1 MVEKISRS
9 DRNFSKAYIITVDMG
24 YGHQRAV
31 YPLFDSAAHVE
42 GMSMNGYGVIN
53 ANNYGGIPKSD
64 ERKWSGGQG
73 LYETI
78 SRMKHLPLIGEKIF
92 GIMDYVQRIEPFYP
106 HRDLSKPTMQ
116 LKQIYALINK
126 GWGKHLID
134 ELNKR
139 EHLPY
144 ITSFFTTAFFADVH
158 GYTGKIYCICTDTDV
173 SRAWVPLDPRTSK
186 INYLVPNRRVK
197 ERLQLYGVVED
208 RISIT
213 GFPLPKENIGG
224 KNLSVLKKA
233 LGERII
239 HLDPEKRY
247 RNKYTHTIQ
256 EFLGSRFCT
265 DICVPVHP
273 LTITFAVGG
282 AGAQRELGATI
293 TQSLYTHLV
302 TGQMRLNLV
311 AGTRND
317 VCRYYQAIL
326 KDLGLDKKHSGV
338 SIVYAD
344 SKFEYFKKFNEAL
357 NTTDVLW
364 TKPSELSFY
373 AGLGIPIIMAP
384 SVGSQENFNK
394 QWLEAIGAGV
404 AQEDP
409 QYAHEWFFDWLKSGW
424 LASAAMQGFLNAPR
438 NGAYHVEEVVL
449 KNKKSEIEDM
459 HLL

>member
-1 MVEKISRS
+1 MVRTS
-9 DRNFSKAYIITVDMG
+9 SKNHESLRAYIVTVDMG

-31 YPLFDSAAHVE
+31 YPLFDIAQHVD
-42 GMSMNGYGVIN
+42 GMSMNGYGIIN

-64 ERKWSGGQG
+64 ERKWNGGQG

-78 SRMKHLPLIGEKIF
+78 SRMKHLPIIGEKIF

-106 HRDLSKPTMQ
+106 HRELTRPSMQ
-116 LKQIYALINK
+116 LKQIYSMIFK

-158 GYTGKIYCICTDTDV
+158 GYKGEIYCICTDTDV
-173 SRAWVPLDPRTSK
+173 SRAWAPLEPGKSR

-197 ERLQLYGVVED
+197 ERLQLYGVRPD
-208 RISIT
+208 KIYIT
-213 GFPLPKENIGG
+213 GFPLPKENIGT
-224 KNLSVLKKA
+224 KNLSILKQV
-233 LGERII
+233 LGERIS
-239 HLDPEKRY
+239 HLDPEHRY
-247 RNKYTHTIQ
+247 RNKFEHTIK
-256 EFLGSRFCT
+256 EFLGTKFCAGECKI
-265 DICVPVHP
+265 DHP

-293 TQSLYTHLV
+293 AQSLRNHLLKNQV
-302 TGQMRLNLV
+302 HLNLV

-317 VCRYYQAIL
+317 VFRYYKAIL
-326 KDLGLDKKHSGV
+326 KDFGLDKKNVGV
-338 SIVYAD
+338 SIIYAD
-344 SKFEYFKKFNEAL
+344 SKFDYFKKFNETL

-373 AGLGIPIIMAP
+373 AGLGLPIIMAP
-384 SVGSQENFNK
+384 TVGSQEDFNR
-394 QWLEAIGAGV
+394 QWLESIGAGV
-404 AQEDP
+404 FQENP
-409 QYAHEWFFDWLKSGW
+409 EYTHEWLFDWLKSGW

-438 NGAYHVEEVVL
+438 NGAFHIDFRVPDSVFL
-449 KNKKSEIEDM
+449 TSS
-459 HLL
+459 